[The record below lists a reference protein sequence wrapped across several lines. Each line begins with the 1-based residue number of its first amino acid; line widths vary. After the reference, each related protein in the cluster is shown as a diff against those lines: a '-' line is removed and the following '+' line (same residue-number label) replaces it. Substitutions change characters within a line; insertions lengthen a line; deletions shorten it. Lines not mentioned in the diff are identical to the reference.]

1 MNLENMQNR
10 MFYLTSRNAKTVRLY
25 DFRFQNYGSNSG
37 FNVFGDL
44 DLDLWPMFYFSHAL
58 GMVYWN
64 LHAQFHKT
72 HTHTEGH
79 SNGGL

>member
-1 MNLENMQNR
+1 MCVQILRLIGTKLMNLENMPNR

-44 DLDLWPMFYFSHAL
+44 DLDL
-58 GMVYWN
+58 
-64 LHAQFHKT
+64 
-72 HTHTEGH
+72 
-79 SNGGL
+79 